1 MHTHAGEESKTGWAI
16 ARPGGRVRAVLASLA
31 LRGHVPLRH
40 QILHEHSEG
49 VNAFAGLAGED
60 IGGLCRARQ
69 RLALASATHHRLGSR
84 RQSQMHA
91 ATAWAASA
99 GYPSAP
105 PAADLA
111 ATSYATTAVAAAAAD
126 SAPAAAAAVT
136 AAITARVGQPHERK
150 RLGRRMLPPCAS
162 TLGLLP
168 IDLLWLVSQA
178 PGLQR
183 ALQLPLPVPTTAS
196 STVSSKPSSSPAH
209 LSSTHRL
216 PKASVGV
223 VAEGALN
230 GNCGAKWE
238 HERALL
244 TRFVPT

>member
-1 MHTHAGEESKTGWAI
+1 MHTHAGEGSKTGWAI

-111 ATSYATTAVAAAAAD
+111 ATSYATTAVTAAAAD

-136 AAITARVGQPHERK
+136 AAITARVGQLHECK
-150 RLGRRMLPPCAS
+150 RLGLRMLPPCAS

-183 ALQLPLPVPTTAS
+183 ALQL
-196 STVSSKPSSSPAH
+196 SSKPSWSPAH

-223 VAEGALN
+223 VAEGALS

-238 HERALL
+238 HDRALL